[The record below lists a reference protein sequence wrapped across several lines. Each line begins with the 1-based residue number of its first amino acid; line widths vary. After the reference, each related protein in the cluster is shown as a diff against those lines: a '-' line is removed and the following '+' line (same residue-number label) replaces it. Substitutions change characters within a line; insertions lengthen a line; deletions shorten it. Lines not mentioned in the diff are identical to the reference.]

1 MSAAS
6 ASADIY
12 TPTSESMSDPKISPA
27 KNHQAAAIGRQD
39 TIVVVPD
46 DQDYAHAKPTKL
58 ALPFHIE
65 AHTSKNKW
73 RIKESYIVIGLA
85 PLTSAGQ
92 VGSCCGSMAE
102 FNQYNYDAAVDHGA
116 TEDIDRDAWWTL
128 EIEGTSVA
136 TRARNACRKLRG
148 ELEDQGLTR
157 DQIFGQDRTTTLPTD
172 FRYVARVA
180 HKNDNKDVNE
190 AGASSVQWKQSQP
203 SWANINVICQKGGP
217 QRTVSDPAPKPKP
230 TGSNDIAMGFQV
242 NQAALA
248 ITPKD
253 YEAKCPAKLH
263 LNPTIEA
270 TGKGTVKYRFVDQ
283 LGNHSQTFQVKFDKS
298 DVKFLD
304 HVIEIDD
311 KNAPKGLGFKAAQPT
326 SGALGL
332 AAPSDPNLTQGYF
345 RVEVLSPHKKLSNIA
360 DYSVKCTVKTAGDG
374 KVTTAPTDPT
384 PGFVEGQYDAEQ
396 EDGGPGDRQRAAQPR
411 RPDQAVREGD
421 EQGHRRLH
429 ADQSQGAALGRRHGD
444 GARHAGAGGAARPVA
459 GRAGR
464 ARRHHRWRHPAL
476 CPRRRPEPHRRIR
489 RRQQFLQGEIAL
501 NRALKAPP
509 VRAGGACSHRSGEEA
524 LQSRRVDEG
533 RDQ

>member
-1 MSAAS
+1 MTRGTMLLSAAIGVLLS
-6 ASADIY
+6 AAGASADIY
-12 TPTSESMSDPKISPA
+12 TPSSELMSDPKISPA
-27 KNHQAAAIGRQD
+27 ENHQAAAIGRQG

-58 ALPFHIE
+58 ALPFHVE

-73 RIKESYIVIGLA
+73 RIKESNIVIGIA
-85 PLTSAGQ
+85 PLISAGQ

-102 FNQYNYDAAVDHGA
+102 FTSTTMMRRSIMAPPRTSIA
-116 TEDIDRDAWWTL
+116 TPVTFEID
-128 EIEGTSVA
+128 GTSVA

-190 AGASSVQWKQSQP
+190 AAHPASSGSKSQP

-217 QRTVSDPAPKPKP
+217 QRTVSDPPKPKP

-248 ITPKD
+248 ITPKH

-263 LNPTIEA
+263 LTPTIEA

-311 KNAPKGLGFKAAQPT
+311 KNAPKGLGFKAVQPA

-332 AAPSDPNLTQGYF
+332 AAPNPIPDPGLF
-345 RVEVLSPHKKLSNIA
+345 
-360 DYSVKCTVKTAGDG
+360 
-374 KVTTAPTDPT
+374 
-384 PGFVEGQYDAEQ
+384 PGRGAL
-396 EDGGPGDRQRAAQPR
+396 AAQE
-411 RPDQAVREGD
+411 AV
-421 EQGHRRLH
+421 QHRRLFGEVH
-429 ADQSQGAALGRRHGD
+429 RED
-444 GARHAGAGGAARPVA
+444 G
-459 GRAGR
+459 
-464 ARRHHRWRHPAL
+464 
-476 CPRRRPEPHRRIR
+476 R
-489 RRQQFLQGEIAL
+489 RRQGHDRAHRPDAWLRDSSGRHQGRHRR
-501 NRALKAPP
+501 RA
-509 VRAGGACSHRSGEEA
+509 RSW
-524 LQSRRVDEG
+524 RTW
-533 RDQ
+533 